1 MTETNQL
8 ALNLSGYAQAALPLI
23 TEEAARDEFRRPGR
37 DLNAV
42 PPPRTAPVRDVVR
55 RVAVAQETAPF
66 VAQSDTS
73 KAAAAALTPE
83 KLSQQGR
90 LVLDY
95 LREQGA
101 EGATDMEI
109 LAAVPLR
116 EASARR
122 ARVVLMDRGY
132 VVDSGQ
138 RRVNP
143 GSGKYVAVW
152 VAADRQ
158 KEQDAA

>member
-1 MTETNQL
+1 VNGLVQM
-8 ALNLSGYAQAALPLI
+8 ALPI
-23 TEEAARDEFRRPGR
+23 IDEATAQRELRSLAAAAG
-37 DLNAV
+37 AV
-42 PPPRTAPVRDVVR
+42 PPKTRPARDAVR
-55 RVAVAQETAPF
+55 RVAVPQDTAPF
-66 VAQSDTS
+66 VAKSETS
-73 KAAAAALTPE
+73 KAAAAALAPE

-95 LREQGA
+95 LRERGA

-143 GSGKYVAVW
+143 GSGVKCVVW
-152 VAADRQ
+152 MAADYRQ
-158 KEQDAA
+158 KEQGAA

>member
-1 MTETNQL
+1 MAETKQL
-8 ALNLSGYAQAALPLI
+8 ALNLSGYRQLPLL
-23 TEEAARDEFRRPGR
+23 TEDQARDEFRRLA

-42 PPPRTAPVRDVVR
+42 PPVR
-55 RVAVAQETAPF
+55 APF
-66 VAQSDTS
+66 VAKSPTS

-83 KLSQQGR
+83 QLSHQGR

-95 LREQGA
+95 LRQRGDA
-101 EGATDMEI
+101 GATDPEI
-109 LAAVPLR
+109 FAAVPLR

-143 GSGKYVAVW
+143 GSGKACVVW
-152 VAADRQ
+152 TAA
-158 KEQDAA
+158 